1 MKVMTCSL
9 RLDNLT
15 TDANGLFCLKYLYI
29 EKKIRQR
36 TDLLSFPGCCCM
48 SSSLY
53 FLAKSMNPFIG
64 LFGLSGSF
72 SLGVLG
78 ALVVVV
84 VGVAGEAGGDPDP
97 EPYGTMLFLMATG
110 LTKVVVED
118 AAASEAEG
126 VVGSGTP
133 VSEPAAVPA
142 AGSENWNRRN
152 RSLRSGVLTTSA

>member
-1 MKVMTCSL
+1 
-9 RLDNLT
+9 
-15 TDANGLFCLKYLYI
+15 
-29 EKKIRQR
+29 
-36 TDLLSFPGCCCM
+36 M

-84 VGVAGEAGGDPDP
+84 GVAGEAGGDPDP
-97 EPYGTMLFLMATG
+97 YTMLFLMATG
-110 LTKVVVED
+110 LTKVVEED
-118 AAASEAEG
+118 AASEAEG
-126 VVGSGTP
+126 VVGSGTI
-133 VSEPAAVPA
+133 SEPAVP

>member
-1 MKVMTCSL
+1 
-9 RLDNLT
+9 
-15 TDANGLFCLKYLYI
+15 
-29 EKKIRQR
+29 
-36 TDLLSFPGCCCM
+36 M

-78 ALVVVV
+78 ALVVV
-84 VGVAGEAGGDPDP
+84 GVAGEAGGDPDP
-97 EPYGTMLFLMATG
+97 YTMLFLMATG
-110 LTKVVVED
+110 LTKVVED
-118 AAASEAEG
+118 AASEAEG
-126 VVGSGTP
+126 VVGSGT
-133 VSEPAAVPA
+133 VSEPAVP

>member
-1 MKVMTCSL
+1 
-9 RLDNLT
+9 
-15 TDANGLFCLKYLYI
+15 
-29 EKKIRQR
+29 
-36 TDLLSFPGCCCM
+36 M

-78 ALVVVV
+78 ALVVG

-97 EPYGTMLFLMATG
+97 YTMLFLMATG
-110 LTKVVVED
+110 LTKVVEED
-118 AAASEAEG
+118 AASEAEG
-126 VVGSGTP
+126 VVGSGT
-133 VSEPAAVPA
+133 VSEPVPVPA

>member
-29 EKKIRQR
+29 EKKIRQC

-78 ALVVVV
+78 ALVVV
-84 VGVAGEAGGDPDP
+84 GVAGEAGGDPDP
-97 EPYGTMLFLMATG
+97 EPYTMLFLMATG

-126 VVGSGTP
+126 VVGSGT

-152 RSLRSGVLTTSA
+152 RSLKSGVLTTSA

>member
-15 TDANGLFCLKYLYI
+15 TDANGLCCLKYLYI
-29 EKKIRQR
+29 EKKIRQC

-78 ALVVVV
+78 ALVVV
-84 VGVAGEAGGDPDP
+84 GVAGEAGGDPDP
-97 EPYGTMLFLMATG
+97 EPYTMLFLMATG
-110 LTKVVVED
+110 LTKVVVVED

-126 VVGSGTP
+126 VVGSGT

>member
-1 MKVMTCSL
+1 
-9 RLDNLT
+9 
-15 TDANGLFCLKYLYI
+15 
-29 EKKIRQR
+29 
-36 TDLLSFPGCCCM
+36 M

-84 VGVAGEAGGDPDP
+84 GVAGEAGGDPDP
-97 EPYGTMLFLMATG
+97 EPYTMLFLMAALMATG

-118 AAASEAEG
+118 ASEAEG
-126 VVGSGTP
+126 VVGSGT
-133 VSEPAAVPA
+133 VSEPAVP

>member
-1 MKVMTCSL
+1 
-9 RLDNLT
+9 
-15 TDANGLFCLKYLYI
+15 
-29 EKKIRQR
+29 
-36 TDLLSFPGCCCM
+36 M

-84 VGVAGEAGGDPDP
+84 GVAGEAGGDPDP
-97 EPYGTMLFLMATG
+97 EPYTMLFLMAALMATG
-110 LTKVVVED
+110 LTKVVAED

-126 VVGSGTP
+126 VVGSGT
-133 VSEPAAVPA
+133 VSEPAVP